1 MLKILLPNR
10 KEAGRQLAK
19 KLTAYA
25 NHHQAIVLGLAR
37 GGVPIA
43 YEIARALHLPLDVCL
58 VKKLRIQDNLDVT
71 IGAIAEEALIHNYS
85 GNITIFAPNITPPT
99 GVTPAQIQA
108 IAAQAKAELNWRECC
123 YRHFRPML
131 SVTNRTVIVV
141 DDIIDTGLTMQ
152 AAVIALQQHQPQ
164 AIIIATPVASE
175 PGIKRLTPLVDDLT
189 YLLKPKLIGVKDCWY
204 ENSSPITDQEVC
216 DLLSQETHQILAGS
230 C

>member
-1 MLKILLPNR
+1 MKTLLPNR
-10 KEAGRQLAK
+10 KEAGRRLAK

-25 NHHQAIVLGLAR
+25 NHSQAIVLGLPR

-58 VKKLRIQDNLDVT
+58 VKKLKIQENLDVT

-85 GNITIFAPNITPPT
+85 GNITIFDRHTTSQT
-99 GVTPAQIQA
+99 GVDPAQIQA

-131 SVTNRTVIVV
+131 TVTNRIAIVV
-141 DDIIDTGLTMQ
+141 DDIIATGLTMH
-152 AAVIALQQHQPQ
+152 AAVVALQQHQPQ

-175 PGIKRLTPLVDDLT
+175 PGIKRLTTLVDDITCLVT
-189 YLLKPKLIGVKDCWY
+189 TKLVRARDCWY
-204 ENSSPITDQEVC
+204 EDSSPITDQQVC
-216 DLLSQETHQILAGS
+216 DLLSQETCQTLAGS